1 MSIELMKEYEFEQ
14 EMKDHILPNKKKVI
28 GHYFYVQ
35 NLLMVTKKEYL
46 KKRPPFYN
54 CKTEV
59 LRTIPNL
66 WRKSSLSTIG
76 QRSIETKLKTDYAK
90 ANTKQDGIPKLE
102 LVNSIFAHA
111 SVVIKTLWG
120 NTERSVA
127 AVLRVTGFRL
137 QVRSSMTV
145 ACYQSFVYYL
155 PIELQFLRNQRG
167 CRKMSLGQ
175 RDWLGTVRY

>member
-1 MSIELMKEYEFEQ
+1 MSIEELMKEYEFVQ
-14 EMKDHILPNKKKVI
+14 EMKDHILPNKKEVI

-46 KKRPPFYN
+46 KMRPPFYI

-76 QRSIETKLKTDYAK
+76 QRSVETKLKNLITDYAK

-111 SVVIKTLWG
+111 SVFIKTLLG

-127 AVLRVTGFRL
+127 AVLRVT
-137 QVRSSMTV
+137 
-145 ACYQSFVYYL
+145 
-155 PIELQFLRNQRG
+155 
-167 CRKMSLGQ
+167 
-175 RDWLGTVRY
+175 